1 MGPASLRDRGLPPQS
16 TGSCPRA
23 PFPLCSQG
31 PQEKGAGP
39 EKGARSLNELRKA
52 HLLTITAQASA
63 ITSCRDRQDVCLGAA
78 ACGSTAARV
87 CPSLPE
93 PEVSSGS
100 SHRGSEGEEHFPF
113 RTHPGRTRV
122 EAGTAALP
130 EGRSPG
136 VPPTTPGETL
146 STFPGALPAPPVPR
160 PQLPQ
165 PCGSATTSQGTGL
178 AEGRGPHL
186 PVEAPIFR
194 AAL

>member
-1 MGPASLRDRGLPPQS
+1 MVVFRLSPQGAAPGPLSLSAPRGH
-16 TGSCPRA
+16 R
-23 PFPLCSQG
+23 
-31 PQEKGAGP
+31 KRGAGP

-122 EAGTAALP
+122 EAGRAALP

-146 STFPGALPAPPVPR
+146 STFPGSPSRPA
-160 PQLPQ
+160 
-165 PCGSATTSQGTGL
+165 SASTS
-178 AEGRGPHL
+178 A
-186 PVEAPIFR
+186 A
-194 AAL
+194 AALRVRDH